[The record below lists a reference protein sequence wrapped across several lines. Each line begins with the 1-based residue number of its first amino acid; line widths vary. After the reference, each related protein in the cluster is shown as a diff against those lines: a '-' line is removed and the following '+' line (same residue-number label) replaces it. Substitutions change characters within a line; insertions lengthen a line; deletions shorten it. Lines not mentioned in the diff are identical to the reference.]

1 MAGDV
6 EEAILE
12 TYLSGISVRK
22 IAGLT
27 GALSKLKIGKDA
39 VGRIASRL
47 EEQQKEWRGRS
58 LEEKSYPYLY
68 LGKPPT

>member
-1 MAGDV
+1 MQMAGDV

-27 GALSKLKIGKDA
+27 GALSKLRIGKDA
-39 VGRIASRL
+39 VGRIASR
-47 EEQQKEWRGRS
+47 S
-58 LEEKSYPYLY
+58 KSSRKN
-68 LGKPPT
+68 GKGARLRRRATPISI